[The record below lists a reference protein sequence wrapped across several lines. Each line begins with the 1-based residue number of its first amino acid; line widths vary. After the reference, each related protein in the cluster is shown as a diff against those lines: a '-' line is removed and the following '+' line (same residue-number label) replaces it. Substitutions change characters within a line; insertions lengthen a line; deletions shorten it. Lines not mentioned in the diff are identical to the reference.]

1 MSAEIEK
8 NNEVI
13 DNEPIDTRPFEERI
27 QIVSYTELVD
37 LINRLEKGESIS
49 VVVKPELGQDD
60 AFFFGVAILSE
71 QRNGKDYAKL
81 AALRKLRFGQTYDVE
96 LYGDSNAAVI
106 FRKIKTIMK
115 SLNAP
120 IGRYN
125 TTFAVDK
132 DTYNKLNGIT
142 ETGE

>member
-27 QIVSYTELVD
+27 QIVSYTELVN

-60 AFFFGVAILSE
+60 AFFFGVAILTE

>member
-8 NNEVI
+8 NNEV
-13 DNEPIDTRPFEERI
+13 IDTRPFEERI
-27 QIVSYTELVD
+27 QIVSYTELID
-37 LINRLEKGESIS
+37 LINRVEKGGSIS
-49 VVVKPELGQDD
+49 VVVKPELGQED
-60 AFFFGVAILSE
+60 AFFFGVGILEE
-71 QRNGKDYAKL
+71 QVNGKNYAKL
-81 AALRKLRFGQTYDVE
+81 AALRKHRFGQTFNVE

-106 FRKIKTIMK
+106 FRKIKTIM
-115 SLNAP
+115 SGLNAP